1 VQPAD
6 SDTPIHEVGL
16 PVTAADGAAIQLLW
30 RAPGTPVHD
39 VLYWMPALGVAA
51 KHYLPLAEALAAR
64 GIAVAIHEWRGIG
77 SSNRRAGRH
86 EDWAYRQ
93 LLELDMPAGIAVTRS
108 QWPGARHW
116 IGGHSL
122 GGQLATVYGAL
133 HPQAFSGLA
142 LVASGAPYWRRFPR
156 SELIGLAYVAAPW
169 LARLVGYLPGRRIG
183 FGGNEARGV
192 IDDWARTG
200 RTGRYAAR
208 GMADTMEAKLAALN
222 WPILAQRMH
231 DDWLVPQ
238 SSLDWLLGKMP
249 LAPRRSHV
257 LASSD
262 LGHARADH
270 FSWMKT
276 PDAIAAYIADWI
288 DSGT

>member
-1 VQPAD
+1 MQPAD
-6 SDTPIHEVGL
+6 SDTPTHEAGL
-16 PVTAADGAAIQLLW
+16 PVIADDGAASQLLW
-30 RAPGTPVHD
+30 RAPETAARD

-77 SSNRRAGRH
+77 SSNRRAGRQS
-86 EDWAYRQ
+86 DWAYRQ
-93 LLELDMPAGIAVTRS
+93 LLELDMPAGIAMTRS
-108 QWPGARHW
+108 QWPEARYW

-122 GGQLATVYGAL
+122 GGQLATIYGGL
-133 HPQAFSGLA
+133 HPQHFNGLA
-142 LVASGAPYWRRFPR
+142 LVSSGAPYWRQFPR
-156 SELIGLAYVAAPW
+156 SWLIGLAYVAAPW

-208 GMADTMEAKLAALN
+208 DMADDMEAKLAALN
-222 WPILAQRMH
+222 WPILALRMQ

-238 SSLDWLLGKMP
+238 RSLDWLLGKMP
-249 LAPRRSHV
+249 LAPRRSH
-257 LASSD
+257 LFASSD
-262 LGHARADH
+262 LGGTRADH

-276 PDAIAAYIADWI
+276 PEAIATHIADWI
-288 DSGT
+288 GVGT

>member
-1 VQPAD
+1 MQPAD
-6 SDTPIHEVGL
+6 SDTPTHETGL
-16 PVTAADGAAIQLLW
+16 PVSAADGATAQLLW
-30 RAPGTPVHD
+30 RAPDAPIRD

-51 KHYLPLAEALAAR
+51 KHYVPLAEALAAR
-64 GIAVAIHEWRGIG
+64 GVAVAMHEWRGIG

-86 EDWAYRQ
+86 MDWGYRQ
-93 LLELDMPAGIAVTRS
+93 LLELDMPAGVAVARQ
-108 QWPGARHW
+108 QWPGARYW

-133 HPQAFSGLA
+133 HPQDFSGLA
-142 LVASGAPYWRRFPR
+142 LVASGAPYWRQFPHAWP
-156 SELIGLAYVAAPW
+156 IGLAYAAAPW

-208 GMADTMEAKLAALN
+208 GMSDDMEAKLAALD
-222 WPILAQRMH
+222 WPILTQRMQ
-231 DDWLVPQ
+231 DDWFVPQ
-238 SSLDWLLGKMP
+238 PSLDWLLGKMP
-249 LAPRRSHV
+249 HAPRRSNI
-257 LASSD
+257 LASND
-262 LGHARADH
+262 LGGHRADH

-276 PDAIAAYIADWI
+276 PGAIAVNIADWI
-288 DSGT
+288 ATGT